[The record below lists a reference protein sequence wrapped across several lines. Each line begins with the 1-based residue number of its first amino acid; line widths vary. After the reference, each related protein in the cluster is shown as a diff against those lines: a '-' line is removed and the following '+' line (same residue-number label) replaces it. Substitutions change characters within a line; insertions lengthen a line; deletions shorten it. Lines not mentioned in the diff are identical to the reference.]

1 MGGRMSGESP
11 RDEKFAVRNCRAVAV
26 RPYQTEGAGD
36 ITIATV
42 AKQASRQQPD
52 VCNPLGQHDFCEISW
67 LAADDAQSDGISAD
81 AAAKATSD
89 PCRPSATITIKAMSW
104 RLMKSKI
111 PCATRKGKL
120 DE

>member
-11 RDEKFAVRNCRAVAV
+11 QEEKLAVRNCTGGAV

-36 ITIATV
+36 ITMATV
-42 AKQASRQQPD
+42 AKQASRQQPE
-52 VCNPLGQHDFCEISW
+52 VCSPLGQHDFCEVSW

-89 PCRPSATITIKAMSW
+89 PCRPSATITIKAMS
-104 RLMKSKI
+104 RCLIKSKI
-111 PCATRKGKL
+111 PRATRQSKSP
-120 DE
+120 